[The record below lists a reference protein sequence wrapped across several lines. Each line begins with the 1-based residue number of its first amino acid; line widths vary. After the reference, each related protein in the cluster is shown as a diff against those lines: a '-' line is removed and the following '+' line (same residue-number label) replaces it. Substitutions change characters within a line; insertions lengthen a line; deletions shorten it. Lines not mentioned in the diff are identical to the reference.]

1 MKTEPDHLLDQ
12 KTGTM
17 ERVMAK
23 IGFDPGAKKP
33 SVFTMEC
40 PLPAQGNDRTHL
52 AHTDRL
58 TVFLNAYS
66 PNDGENLLH
75 THTNEDHSFIVLEG
89 NAEFVGPNGEKTRV
103 TKHQGIMLPRGCLYT
118 FCAVDCDNLVML
130 RVGAVVDPSKSPYGR
145 VLSDGSPLIGNSKEN
160 NAVPCVF
167 KPGAFFR

>member
-66 PNDGENLLH
+66 PNDG
-75 THTNEDHSFIVLEG
+75 
-89 NAEFVGPNGEKTRV
+89 
-103 TKHQGIMLPRGCLYT
+103 
-118 FCAVDCDNLVML
+118 
-130 RVGAVVDPSKSPYGR
+130 
-145 VLSDGSPLIGNSKEN
+145 
-160 NAVPCVF
+160 
-167 KPGAFFR
+167 